1 MTVTERNHVRVSGQG
16 SRPMV
21 FAHGFGC
28 DQNMW
33 RFMVPAFESTHKVV
47 LFDQTEISATGH
59 HKVLAIVP
67 VNERAAAPRSFGR
80 WDEGAKL
87 LDFDFVDQDDS
98 VPFKMYAGAGAY
110 RLGSGLPGGG
120 R

>member
-1 MTVTERNHVRVSGQG
+1 MADRKFVERRDGPHRTNKVTGESGYRLD
-16 SRPMV
+16 S
-21 FAHGFGC
+21 GC
-28 DQNMW
+28 
-33 RFMVPAFESTHKVV
+33 KVV